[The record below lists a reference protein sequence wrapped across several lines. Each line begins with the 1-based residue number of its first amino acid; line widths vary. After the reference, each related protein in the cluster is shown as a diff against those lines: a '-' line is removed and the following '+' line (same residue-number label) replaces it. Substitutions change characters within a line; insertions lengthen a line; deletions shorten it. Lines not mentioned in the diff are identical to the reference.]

1 MTTIPR
7 TISVSTHYLMPHPT
21 AHVYTVAGPHHSHR
35 GPISEVPQNFNI
47 PCAATGSL
55 LPLCESLIHFK
66 VVQAPGWRSPVVH
79 VAWDVGTQVT
89 RESKAQAETV
99 WMEFPRDRSAVGTSG
114 RLSRGNIEMVNID
127 TARAIW
133 NAFARHGW
141 TPWTPTMGGY
151 WSLMHNRAQTQWHG
165 ASPDADLQGAI
176 EVIRGRAWQCKCV
189 PIEWDAPLPK
199 SLLTVDNWCVDRE
212 SLRRNSL
219 VVAGVKPVRL

>member
-7 TISVSTHYLMPHPT
+7 TISVSTHYLLPHPT
-21 AHVYTVAGPHHSHR
+21 AHVYTAAGPHHSHR

-89 RESKAQAETV
+89 RESKAQADAV
-99 WMEFPRDRSAVGTSG
+99 WMEFPRDRSAMGTGG

-176 EVIRGRAWQCKCV
+176 EVIRGSAWQCKCV
-189 PIEWDAPLPK
+189 PIEWDAPLPE
-199 SLLTVDNWCVDRE
+199 SLRTVDNWCVDRE
-212 SLRRNSL
+212 SLLSNEL

>member
-1 MTTIPR
+1 MTTIPP

-21 AHVYTVAGPHHSHR
+21 AHVYRAVAPYHSHR

-47 PCAATGSL
+47 PCAATGGL

-89 RESKAQAETV
+89 REAKAQAETV
-99 WMEFPRDRSAVGTSG
+99 WMEFTRDRSAMGTSG
-114 RLSRGNIEMVNID
+114 RLSRGNIEMVNIG

-176 EVIRGRAWQCKCV
+176 EVIRGSAWQCKCV
-189 PIEWDAPLPK
+189 PIEWDAPLPE

-212 SLRRNSL
+212 SLLRNEL

>member
-1 MTTIPR
+1 MTTIPP
-7 TISVSTHYLMPHPT
+7 TVSVSTHYLLPHPT
-21 AHVYTVAGPHHSHR
+21 AHVYTAVAPYHSHR
-35 GPISEVPQNFNI
+35 GPISEVPQKFNI
-47 PCAATGSL
+47 PCAAHGGL

-66 VVQAPGWRSPVVH
+66 VVQAAGWRSPVVQ

-89 RESKAQAETV
+89 RESKAEADAV
-99 WMEFPRDRSAVGTSG
+99 WMEFPRDRSAVGTTG

-151 WSLMHNRAQTQWHG
+151 WSLMHNRAQAQWHG

-189 PIEWDAPLPK
+189 PTEWDAPLPQ

-212 SLRRNSL
+212 SLLRNPL
-219 VVAGVKPVRL
+219 VVAGVSPVSL

>member
-7 TISVSTHYLMPHPT
+7 TISVSTHYLLPHPT
-21 AHVYTVAGPHHSHR
+21 AHVYTAAGPHHSHR

-89 RESKAQAETV
+89 REAKAQADAV
-99 WMEFPRDRSAVGTSG
+99 WMEFTRDRSAMGTSG
-114 RLSRGNIEMVNID
+114 RLSRGNIEMVNIG

-176 EVIRGRAWQCKCV
+176 EVIRGSAWQCKCV

-212 SLRRNSL
+212 SLLRNEL

>member
-1 MTTIPR
+1 M
-7 TISVSTHYLMPHPT
+7 
-21 AHVYTVAGPHHSHR
+21 
-35 GPISEVPQNFNI
+35 
-47 PCAATGSL
+47 
-55 LPLCESLIHFK
+55 
-66 VVQAPGWRSPVVH
+66 VH

-99 WMEFPRDRSAVGTSG
+99 WMEFTRDRSAMGTSG
-114 RLSRGNIEMVNID
+114 RLSRGDIEMVNIG

-176 EVIRGRAWQCKCV
+176 EVIRGSAWQCKCV
-189 PIEWDAPLPK
+189 PIEWDAPLPQ

-212 SLRRNSL
+212 SLLRNEL

>member
-1 MTTIPR
+1 MTTIPP
-7 TISVSTHYLMPHPT
+7 TTPTVSVSTHYLLPHPT
-21 AHVYTVAGPHHSHR
+21 AHVYTAVAPYHIHR
-35 GPISEVPQNFNI
+35 GPISEVP
-47 PCAATGSL
+47 CDGHV

-66 VVQAPGWRSPVVH
+66 VVQAAGWRSPVVH

-89 RESKAQAETV
+89 RESKAEADAV
-99 WMEFPRDRSAVGTSG
+99 WMEFPRDRSALGTTG
-114 RLSRGNIEMVNID
+114 QLSRGNIEMVNIG

-151 WSLMHNRAQTQWHG
+151 WSLMHNRAQAQWHG
-165 ASPDADLQGAI
+165 ASPDADLQAAI

-212 SLRRNSL
+212 SLLRNSL
-219 VVAGVKPVRL
+219 VVAGVTPVSL

>member
-7 TISVSTHYLMPHPT
+7 TISVSTHYLLPHPT
-21 AHVYTVAGPHHSHR
+21 AHVYTAVAPYHSHR

-47 PCAATGSL
+47 PCAATGGL

-66 VVQAPGWRSPVVH
+66 VVQAEGWRSPVVH

-99 WMEFPRDRSAVGTSG
+99 WMEFTRDRSAMGTSG
-114 RLSRGNIEMVNID
+114 RLSRGDIEMVNIG

-176 EVIRGRAWQCKCV
+176 EVIRGSAWQCKCV
-189 PIEWDAPLPK
+189 PIEWDAPLPQ
-199 SLLTVDNWCVDRE
+199 SLRTVDNWCVDRE
-212 SLRRNSL
+212 SLLRNEL